1 MKHGRHV
8 NHGHHVNH
16 GRHVKH
22 GHHVKHVTPSQKG
35 SNITM
40 KRVVITGMGVVS
52 PIGNTVES
60 FWESI
65 KANKTGFSYVDDMT
79 RDDFEV
85 KIAATV
91 NDFSFEKHLDKKEAK
106 RMDRFTQFAVCAA
119 LDAMEDAGSKFED
132 VDPYRAGVITGVGI
146 GGLNLTIDEHAKYME
161 KGPGRISVFF
171 IPMMI
176 GNMAAGTISMK
187 TGFKGANYCTTTA
200 CSSGTHAIGEAFRKI
215 KDGYLDVCIAGGA
228 ESCIG
233 EFGLGGFNNMKA
245 LSRSADLDR
254 CSIPFDAE
262 RNGFVM
268 GEGSG
273 MLVLEELEHAK
284 ARGAKIYAEV
294 AGYGA
299 TGDAYHMTSPS
310 PTGEAA
316 AMGMK
321 LAYEEAGLKPE
332 DIDYI
337 NAHGT
342 STGLNDKYETN
353 AIKIALGEE
362 AARKTVISST
372 KSMTGHLLGAAGG
385 VEAIVT
391 ALSCKNDLVHA
402 TVGYKVPDP
411 ECDLDYCVEGN
422 RSMTV
427 NAALSNSLGFGGHNA
442 TLCIKKYTD

>member
-1 MKHGRHV
+1 
-8 NHGHHVNH
+8 
-16 GRHVKH
+16 
-22 GHHVKHVTPSQKG
+22 
-35 SNITM
+35 M
-40 KRVVITGMGVVS
+40 KRVVVTGMGIVS
-52 PIGNTVES
+52 PLGNTVEE
-60 FWESI
+60 FWNNI
-65 KANKTGFSYVDDMT
+65 KANKLGFSYINDITSENFD
-79 RDDFEV
+79 V

-91 NDFSFEKHLDKKEAK
+91 NDFSPEKRLDKKEAK
-106 RMDRFTQFAVCAA
+106 RMDRFTQFAVTAA
-119 LDAMEDAGSKFED
+119 LEAIDDAGTKFED
-132 VDPYRAGVITGVGI
+132 IDPFRAGVIAGVGI
-146 GGLNLTIDEHAKYME
+146 GGLNLTNQEHSKYLE
-161 KGPGRISVFF
+161 KGPDRISVFF

-187 TGFKGANYCTTTA
+187 TGFKGANFCTTTA
-200 CSSGTHAIGEAFRKI
+200 CASSTHAIGEAFRKI

-228 ESCIG
+228 EACVS
-233 EFGLGGFNNMKA
+233 EFALGGFNNMKA
-245 LSRSADLDR
+245 LTRSDDLTR
-254 CSIPFDAE
+254 CSIPFDKE
-262 RNGFVM
+262 RNGFVL

-284 ARGAKIYAEV
+284 ARGAKIYAEI

-316 AMGMK
+316 AAGMR

-342 STGLNDKYETN
+342 STGLNDKYETT
-353 AIKIALGEE
+353 AIKLALGEE
-362 AARKTVISST
+362 AARKIAINST
-372 KSMTGHLLGAAGG
+372 KSMTGHLLGAAGS

-391 ALSCKNDLVHA
+391 ALSCHEDFIHA

-422 RSMTV
+422 RNTTV
-427 NAALSNSLGFGGHNA
+427 NAALTNSLGFGGHNA
-442 TLCIKKYTD
+442 TLCLKKYTG

>member
-1 MKHGRHV
+1 
-8 NHGHHVNH
+8 
-16 GRHVKH
+16 
-22 GHHVKHVTPSQKG
+22 
-35 SNITM
+35 
-40 KRVVITGMGVVS
+40 MGIVS
-52 PIGNTVES
+52 PLGNTVEE
-60 FWESI
+60 FWNNI
-65 KANKTGFSYVDDMT
+65 KANKLGFSYINDITSENFD
-79 RDDFEV
+79 V

-91 NDFSFEKHLDKKEAK
+91 NDFSPEKRLDKKEAK
-106 RMDRFTQFAVCAA
+106 RMDRFTQFAVTAA
-119 LDAMEDAGSKFED
+119 LEAIDDAGTKFED
-132 VDPYRAGVITGVGI
+132 IDPFRAGVIAGVGI
-146 GGLNLTIDEHAKYME
+146 GGLNLTNQEHSKYLE
-161 KGPGRISVFF
+161 KGPDRISVFF

-187 TGFKGANYCTTTA
+187 TGFKGANFCTTTA
-200 CSSGTHAIGEAFRKI
+200 CASSTHAIGEAFRKI

-228 ESCIG
+228 EACVS
-233 EFGLGGFNNMKA
+233 EFALGGFNNMKA
-245 LSRSADLDR
+245 LTRSDDLTR
-254 CSIPFDAE
+254 CSIPFDKE
-262 RNGFVM
+262 RNGFVL

-284 ARGAKIYAEV
+284 ARGAKIYAEI

-316 AMGMK
+316 AAGMR

-342 STGLNDKYETN
+342 STGLNDKYETT
-353 AIKIALGEE
+353 AIKLALGEE
-362 AARKTVISST
+362 AARKVAINST
-372 KSMTGHLLGAAGG
+372 KSMTGHLLGAAGS

-391 ALSCKNDLVHA
+391 ALSCHEDFIHA

-422 RSMTV
+422 RNTTV
-427 NAALSNSLGFGGHNA
+427 NTALTNSLGFGGHNA
-442 TLCIKKYTD
+442 TLCLKKYTG

>member
-1 MKHGRHV
+1 
-8 NHGHHVNH
+8 
-16 GRHVKH
+16 
-22 GHHVKHVTPSQKG
+22 
-35 SNITM
+35 M
-40 KRVVITGMGVVS
+40 KRVVVTGMGIVS
-52 PIGNTVES
+52 PLGNTVEE
-60 FWESI
+60 FWNNI
-65 KANKTGFSYVDDMT
+65 KANKLGFSYINDITSENFD
-79 RDDFEV
+79 V

-91 NDFSFEKHLDKKEAK
+91 NDFSPEKRLDKKEAK
-106 RMDRFTQFAVCAA
+106 RMDRFTQFAVTAA
-119 LDAMEDAGSKFED
+119 LEAIDDAGTKFED
-132 VDPYRAGVITGVGI
+132 IDPFRAGVIAGVGI
-146 GGLNLTIDEHAKYME
+146 GGLNLTNQEHSKYLE
-161 KGPGRISVFF
+161 KGPDRISVFF

-187 TGFKGANYCTTTA
+187 TGFKGANFCTTTA
-200 CSSGTHAIGEAFRKI
+200 CASSTHAIGEAFRKI

-228 ESCIG
+228 EACVS
-233 EFGLGGFNNMKA
+233 EFALGGFNNMKA
-245 LSRSADLDR
+245 LTRSDDLTR
-254 CSIPFDAE
+254 CSIPFDKE
-262 RNGFVM
+262 RNGFVL

-284 ARGAKIYAEV
+284 ARGAKIYAEI

-316 AMGMK
+316 AAGMR

-342 STGLNDKYETN
+342 STGLNDKYETT
-353 AIKIALGEE
+353 AIKLALGEE
-362 AARKTVISST
+362 AARKVAINST
-372 KSMTGHLLGAAGG
+372 KSMTGHLLGAAGS

-391 ALSCKNDLVHA
+391 ALSCHEDFIHA

-422 RSMTV
+422 RNTTV
-427 NAALSNSLGFGGHNA
+427 NAALTNSLGFGGHNA
-442 TLCIKKYTD
+442 TLCLTKYTG

>member
-1 MKHGRHV
+1 
-8 NHGHHVNH
+8 
-16 GRHVKH
+16 
-22 GHHVKHVTPSQKG
+22 
-35 SNITM
+35 
-40 KRVVITGMGVVS
+40 MGIVS
-52 PIGNTVES
+52 PLGNTVEE
-60 FWESI
+60 FWNNI
-65 KANKTGFSYVDDMT
+65 KANKLGFSYINDITSENFD
-79 RDDFEV
+79 V

-91 NDFSFEKHLDKKEAK
+91 NDFSPEKRLDKKEAK
-106 RMDRFTQFAVCAA
+106 RMDRFTQFAVTAA
-119 LDAMEDAGSKFED
+119 LEAIDDAGTKFED
-132 VDPYRAGVITGVGI
+132 IDPFRAGVIAGVGI
-146 GGLNLTIDEHAKYME
+146 GGLNLTNQEHSKYLE
-161 KGPGRISVFF
+161 KGPDRISVFF

-187 TGFKGANYCTTTA
+187 TGFKGANFCTTTA
-200 CSSGTHAIGEAFRKI
+200 CASSTHAIGEAFRKI

-228 ESCIG
+228 EACVS
-233 EFGLGGFNNMKA
+233 EFALGGFNNMKA
-245 LSRSADLDR
+245 LTRSDDLTR
-254 CSIPFDAE
+254 CSIPFDKE
-262 RNGFVM
+262 RNGFVL

-284 ARGAKIYAEV
+284 ARGAKIYAEI

-316 AMGMK
+316 AAGMR

-342 STGLNDKYETN
+342 STGLNDKYETT
-353 AIKIALGEE
+353 AIKLALGEE
-362 AARKTVISST
+362 AARKVAINST
-372 KSMTGHLLGAAGG
+372 KSMTGHLLGAAGS

-391 ALSCKNDLVHA
+391 ALSCHEDFIHA

-422 RSMTV
+422 RNTTV
-427 NAALSNSLGFGGHNA
+427 NAALTNSLGFGGHNA
-442 TLCIKKYTD
+442 TLCLKRYTG

>member
-1 MKHGRHV
+1 
-8 NHGHHVNH
+8 
-16 GRHVKH
+16 
-22 GHHVKHVTPSQKG
+22 
-35 SNITM
+35 M
-40 KRVVITGMGVVS
+40 KRRVVVTGMGAVT
-52 PIGNTVES
+52 PIGNTVEE
-60 FWESI
+60 FWNNI
-65 KANKTGFSYVDDMT
+65 KANKLGFSYINDITSENFD
-79 RDDFEV
+79 V

-91 NDFSFEKHLDKKEAK
+91 NDFSPEKRLDKKEAK
-106 RMDRFTQFAVCAA
+106 RMDRFTQFAVTAA
-119 LDAMEDAGSKFED
+119 LEAIDDAGTKFED
-132 VDPYRAGVITGVGI
+132 IDPFRAGVIAGVGI
-146 GGLNLTIDEHAKYME
+146 GGLNLTNQEHSKYLE
-161 KGPGRISVFF
+161 KGPDRISVFF

-187 TGFKGANYCTTTA
+187 TGFKGANFCTTTA
-200 CSSGTHAIGEAFRKI
+200 CASSTHAIGEAFRKI

-228 ESCIG
+228 EACVS
-233 EFGLGGFNNMKA
+233 EFALGGFNNMKA
-245 LSRSADLDR
+245 LTRSDDLTR
-254 CSIPFDAE
+254 CSIPFDKE
-262 RNGFVM
+262 RNGFVL

-284 ARGAKIYAEV
+284 ARGAKIYAEI

-316 AMGMK
+316 AAGMR

-342 STGLNDKYETN
+342 STGLNDKYETT
-353 AIKIALGEE
+353 AIKLALGEE
-362 AARKTVISST
+362 AARKVAINST
-372 KSMTGHLLGAAGG
+372 KSMTGHLLGAAGS

-391 ALSCKNDLVHA
+391 ALSCHEDFIHA

-422 RSMTV
+422 RNTTV
-427 NAALSNSLGFGGHNA
+427 NAALTNSLGFGGHNA
-442 TLCIKKYTD
+442 TLCLKKYTG